1 MPVIP
6 GCTNLFQDCKD
17 LYQFLLACKQVSIE
31 RAKSH
36 IVSISVE
43 IPSLDPLAILHQ
55 FGKPDQLHF
64 YLEKGEQNRG
74 FSSEND
80 TVAIAAIGAALSQ
93 EIEGSDRFLK
103 VKSFIRSSLS
113 NLITTDT
120 SKADFVG
127 PHFFCGFTFFD
138 HNSEQN
144 APFPGATVFL
154 PAWQISRQKNRCI
167 VVANVLV
174 DSSLNLN
181 LMSETL
187 YHQFQAMTSIKHDWF
202 SLEIDHPSLLQQNI
216 PKDTES
222 FQASVASA
230 LISIQSKHLD
240 KIVLAHALDVV
251 SPIPLHPVDSLHHLR
266 QLHPDCYV
274 FSISNGRGQSFIGAS
289 PERLVSLQNRQL
301 ATDALAGSAP
311 RGKTPI
317 EDARLADALLSSQ
330 KELHEHQVV
339 IDFITQRLGD
349 LGLHPHLSPRRLL
362 QLSNIQHL
370 QTPVQAVLPTAV
382 HLLDVVAEL
391 HPTPAVAGT
400 PRHLACEQIRRY
412 ENFARSL
419 YAAPIGWVDHQG
431 NGEFVV
437 GIRSAL
443 VEGCHARLYAGAGI
457 VAGSDPEREMAE
469 VQLKLRALLGALV

>member
-43 IPSLDPLAILHQ
+43 IPSIDPLAILRQ

-64 YLEKGEQNRG
+64 YLEKGDQNSS
-74 FSSEND
+74 FSSENE
-80 TVAIAAIGAALSQ
+80 TVAIAAIGTALSQ
-93 EIEGSDRFLK
+93 EIEGDDRFLQ
-103 VKSFIRSSLS
+103 VKNFIRSSLS
-113 NLITTDT
+113 SLITAET
-120 SKADFVG
+120 SNSAFAG

-138 HNSEQN
+138 QNSEQN

-154 PAWQISRQKNRCI
+154 PCWQISRKKNRST
-167 VVANVLV
+167 VVANILV
-174 DSSLNLN
+174 DSGLNLN
-181 LMSETL
+181 LISETL
-187 YHQFQAMTSIKHDWF
+187 CHQFQAITAIKYDWF
-202 SLEIDHPSLLQQNI
+202 SLGIDSPSPLQQKTI
-216 PKDTES
+216 KDTES
-222 FQASVASA
+222 FQAAVASA
-230 LISIQSKHLD
+230 LVSIQSKHLN

-251 SPIPLHPVDSLHHLR
+251 SPMPLHPVDSLHHLR

-274 FSISNGRGQSFIGAS
+274 FSIGNGRGQSFIGAS
-289 PERLVSLQNRQL
+289 PERLVSLHNRQL

-311 RGKTPI
+311 RGKTPT
-317 EDARLADALLSSQ
+317 EDARLADGLLSSQ

-339 IDFITQRLGD
+339 IDFITQRLVE
-349 LGLHPHLSPRRLL
+349 LGLRPHLSPRRLL

-370 QTPVQAVLPTAV
+370 QTPVQAVLPPAV

-400 PRHLACEQIRRY
+400 PRRLACEQIRRY
-412 ENFARSL
+412 ENFERSL